1 MLTQIARGLAVVAL
15 AALPAGPVIAR
26 SPAHATIGLVPQG
39 ANVMLVFANAVAGQD
54 AEFNTWYDTHMQ
66 AIMKLPGFV
75 RAQRFQMQPRVNK
88 ANPPYG
94 YLIMYEF
101 NGDPDTIIAAL
112 GPAVKEGR
120 LQAPDPRWVLK
131 TEAMVYKA
139 VQPGFL
145 GGK

>member
-1 MLTQIARGLAVVAL
+1 MSKRTKIML
-15 AALPAGPVIAR
+15 AALGLLAAPLQPLAAKPAPRTQAGV
-26 SPAHATIGLVPQG
+26 VPQG
-39 ANVMLVFANAVAGQD
+39 TNMMLVFANAVPGQD
-54 AEFNTWYDTHMQ
+54 AEFSTWYDTHMQ

-139 VQPGFL
+139 IQPGFL